1 MQTNFY
7 GNLNFNYMKKILTN
21 WKTSLSGLATIITGI
36 VKIVNH
42 DIIGGSTLILTG
54 LGLVHAQDSK

>member
-1 MQTNFY
+1 
-7 GNLNFNYMKKILTN
+7 MKKILTN